1 MNNEYIALFEDI
13 DETIDKTF
21 HDIFIDI
28 KIIGYVSLVMAGLPD
43 LLGTKDVDA
52 LGVGVLENQNNE
64 IVGFLSA
71 EFGKGSPAARRHGLY
86 LDIVSKAI
94 VWLPP
99 NARFINIRKL
109 KCINLFRMHPVD
121 TCVSKVFSNFQRE
134 PGRGRDKDDILKALD
149 NNIVTFSELVLR
161 LDESLPRFESQAPAP
176 EVFPRVISF
185 VNALQA
191 IYGPHPLAYRIP
203 NWMENM

>member
-13 DETIDKTF
+13 DETIDKKF

-52 LGVGVLENQNNE
+52 LGVGVLEDQQSD
-64 IVGFLSA
+64 IVGFLST

-94 VWLPP
+94 VLQMVHG
-99 NARFINIRKL
+99 AQQRKL
-109 KCINLFRMHPVD
+109 KRKMLGVLTI
-121 TCVSKVFSNFQRE
+121 
-134 PGRGRDKDDILKALD
+134 
-149 NNIVTFSELVLR
+149 LR
-161 LDESLPRFESQAPAP
+161 LSL
-176 EVFPRVISF
+176 I
-185 VNALQA
+185 
-191 IYGPHPLAYRIP
+191 
-203 NWMENM
+203 